1 MDGIVNAS
9 LRSRLLVSGFRVNPP
24 LVKPSRLTSR
34 NAGGVGKEL
43 SNGWAVNFA
52 VGCSFGC
59 PFCYV
64 DYIWKGYGR
73 AKFGPV
79 VDLKWGDYLLLPSN
93 LDEAI
98 KATPWERWSD
108 VEVLMSSTHDPFLPQ
123 LVEGA
128 MRILEAALPRG
139 VRFCIQTRSP
149 LAARSIP
156 LLSRYREQVRLQVS
170 VATMDRQFS
179 RLIEPRVAPPE
190 SRLNLLRKA
199 KEAGLRVGVII
210 APVFPPVPQRPD
222 WRSDMEE
229 IFRQLSA
236 IEPDFVYG
244 ESLHIRGMN
253 VVYLKEVLGVEIG
266 HKGLSKFDWETGRWF
281 EELAGRYKLRGT
293 WWHEYGRGSGGVV
306 DNRRDHMAST
316 TS

>member
-1 MDGIVNAS
+1 MEPVMDAS
-9 LRSRLLVSGFRVNPP
+9 RQRGLLVSRFRINPP
-24 LVKPSRLTSR
+24 LVKPSRLTSKS
-34 NAGGVGKEL
+34 AGGVGKDL
-43 SNGWAVNFA
+43 SSGWVVNFA

-64 DYIWKGYGR
+64 DYIWKGFGR

-93 LDEAI
+93 LIEAI
-98 KATPWERWSD
+98 RATPWEKWSD

-128 MRILEAALPRG
+128 MKILEAALPKG
-139 VRFCIQTRSP
+139 VKFCIQTRSP
-149 LAARSIP
+149 LVARSIP

-170 VATMDRQFS
+170 IATMDKQFA

-199 KEAGLRVGVII
+199 KDAGLKVGVII
-210 APVFPPVPQRPD
+210 APVFPSVLQRPD

-229 IFRQLSA
+229 IFEELA
-236 IEPDFVYG
+236 EIGPDFVYG

-266 HKGLSKFDWETGRWF
+266 HKGQSKFDWEAGRWF
-281 EELAGRYKLRGT
+281 EELVGRYKLKGT
-293 WWHEYGRGSGGVV
+293 WWYEYGRGSGSVV
-306 DNRRDHMAST
+306 DNRRDHIAST